1 VLTIIVYK
9 VGQAMQ
15 LKPLLHGQIT
25 AMTHPLLTISDISK
39 APESEDASQ
48 LFYYSQR
55 QGQ

>member
-1 VLTIIVYK
+1 M

-15 LKPLLHGQIT
+15 TKPLLHGQIT

-48 LFYYSQR
+48 LFYYIQR